1 MSWFGDYMKIKGIY
15 LSVFIIF
22 LTSCSS
28 QDKQNESKGNIYP
41 SADFPVPPALPLP
54 SPGLKTPPEIN
65 SDGEVSYT
73 SLRTIMAQNGRV
85 LTVWALAEGNW
96 LWVYG
101 SATSSSFGGVRNWHI
116 VPVNKR
122 GENSFRFIN
131 GVTGTCIEAYKNGLI
146 HSVCNNQNSAQDFLL
161 IPATNGGVF
170 IKSPVKN
177 KCVRYDI
184 ITHTIYS
191 TVYLTECISEK
202 DKVYDQI
209 WYMAPAL
216 ISTTPLP

>member
-1 MSWFGDYMKIKGIY
+1 MKFKKIY
-15 LSVFIIF
+15 LLVFTILLI
-22 LTSCSS
+22 SCSS
-28 QDKQNESKGNIYP
+28 RHQQNENKGNIYP
-41 SADFPVPPALPLP
+41 SGDYPVTPALPLP
-54 SPGLKTPPEIN
+54 SSGLGMSPVMN

-73 SLRTIMAQNGRV
+73 SLRTIMAQNSRV

-96 LWVYG
+96 LWAYG
-101 SATSSSFGGVRNWHI
+101 SVSSSSFGGVRNWHI

-122 GENSFRFIN
+122 GQNTFKFVN

-146 HSVCNNQNSAQDFLL
+146 HSACNSENSAQDFLL

-170 IKSPVKN
+170 IKSPVQN

-191 TVYLTECISEK
+191 TVYLTQCVSSKEK
-202 DKVYDQI
+202 SYDQI
-209 WYMAPAL
+209 WYIAPAL
-216 ISTTPLP
+216 TNTTPLP